1 MEFAVSWTAAKVARD
16 SNVPIAQPA
25 LVGIEGLWGRLCADI
40 GWMNALRRATSTE
53 ILSDTLVFYRDAM
66 RRDVCSFL
74 DSVDSEEHVLV
85 TIADDVASEMGWIID
100 PHMATEVLVPAY
112 SQIISEAF
120 SRTVNGDD
128 ERAVRI
134 KECVRWGFHSD
145 GDISEIY
152 PVVAANG
159 FSFVHIASVDYGS
172 LSKVVSAAK
181 NAGLI
186 PIGGISSE
194 TLASGNLSDELCRQL
209 ALIANRD
216 GLVICDDGGI
226 TQKAQL
232 ESLLNAFVRIPLY

>member
-1 MEFAVSWTAAKVARD
+1 MEFAVSWTAKKIARD
-16 SNVPIAQPA
+16 SNMLIAQTT

-40 GWMNALRRATSTE
+40 GWMNALRRATSPE
-53 ILSDTLVFYRDAM
+53 ILRDTLVFYRDAM
-66 RRDVCSFL
+66 RRDVSSFL
-74 DSVDSEEHVLV
+74 ESVDSAERVLV

-100 PHMATEVLVPAY
+100 PHMATDVLVPAY
-112 SQIISEAF
+112 AQIISEAF
-120 SRTVNGDD
+120 NRTVGGDD
-128 ERAVRI
+128 EHAARI

-145 GDISEIY
+145 GDISKIY

-172 LSKVVSAAK
+172 LSKVVLAAK

-186 PIGGISSE
+186 PIGGISSD
-194 TLASGNLSDELCRQL
+194 TLAAGNLSDELCRQL

-216 GLVICDDGGI
+216 GLVMCDDGGI
-226 TQKAQL
+226 TQKSEL